1 MPGKQPPKRSYIID
15 AGWILAHGDSGSYLV
30 SGGSIRVKDDR
41 IVEVT
46 TEPLEGDGPRL
57 SLPDQ
62 LLMPGLISGHTHV
75 ASATP
80 TRGLI
85 EGGRSYS
92 RPIKLMDQ
100 LSDQELDDLTAFNL
114 AEVLKAGCTTQVE
127 MSLSLRQ
134 AESYVRVAGAWG
146 ARGYPGGM
154 IPGTSRLDSIWF
166 RDDDQ
171 ALFDSVPGTLEEIAA
186 NLEFGKKYL
195 NAHEGR
201 IMPMMAPHATD
212 THTDETMSAIVEAAD
227 ELGTGIHIHL
237 SQRES
242 ETAAVRRLH
251 DGMSPAQWLEKLGAF
266 KGPFFG
272 AHMMALDW
280 DTDPEILK
288 RNGAV
293 YAHCPSAG
301 GAGGATQPYPEAL
314 AAGIATNIAID
325 THSNDLI
332 ENIKLAVIA
341 GKTRAKL
348 VDAPLPTIWA
358 AVDGAT
364 VVAADGLR
372 RPDLGRIA
380 VGAKA
385 DFIALDLSDWLVG
398 SGALPPEPLNNLL
411 YANGSI
417 VRHVAVDGR
426 FLVFDGDLTVAK
438 EDDVFARGAVVHKK
452 LWKQLSDEGWF
463 TPTPR

>member
-1 MPGKQPPKRSYIID
+1 MPGKQPPKGSYIID

-134 AESYVRVAGAWG
+134 AEAYVRVAGAWG

-288 RNGAV
+288 RNAAV

-385 DFIALDLSDWLVG
+385 DFISLDLSDWLVG

-438 EDDVFARGAVVHKK
+438 EDDVLARGAVVHKK

>member
-1 MPGKQPPKRSYIID
+1 MPGKQPPKGSYIID

-30 SGGSIRVKDDR
+30 SGGSIRVRDDR

-134 AESYVRVAGAWG
+134 AEAYVRVAGAWG

-288 RNGAV
+288 RNAAV

-385 DFIALDLSDWLVG
+385 DFISLDLSDWLVG

-438 EDDVFARGAVVHKK
+438 EDDVLARGAVVHKK